1 MYSRR
6 RARDAQRCRIAG
18 GGLRGCCVRGRP
30 TTQTLRVIRFCPL
43 RAFALS
49 ATVLL
54 SFALTTPAT
63 LVRAEPSATLAVRLY
78 NTAGVPSTDVL
89 TGRREAERMLRET
102 GLHPVLRYCGRAVEA
117 DSCDSVRGRSEV
129 VVRLINAPA
138 FNPSLHPDAFGV
150 AYVLKETDRGWLA
163 TVFPD
168 RIAIAA
174 GRVDADAG
182 LLLGRVIA
190 HEIGHLLLG
199 VAYHGDA
206 GVMRA
211 VWTDDR
217 LAAHDEQW
225 RFSIGEAVRMQH
237 RLATSLF

>member
-1 MYSRR
+1 M
-6 RARDAQRCRIAG
+6 
-18 GGLRGCCVRGRP
+18 
-30 TTQTLRVIRFCPL
+30 IRFCCL
-43 RAFALS
+43 RTIALS

-54 SFALTTPAT
+54 SFALTTPAVV
-63 LVRAEPSATLAVRLY
+63 VRAEAPATLTVRLY
-78 NTAGVPSTDVL
+78 NTAGFPTVEL
-89 TGRREAERMLRET
+89 LNGGREADRMLRET
-102 GLHPVLRYCGRAVEA
+102 GVRPVFRYCGRAVGDAPA
-117 DSCDSVRGRSEV
+117 DACDTALGRSDV

-138 FNPSLHPDAFGV
+138 FNASLHPDAFGV

-174 GRVDADAG
+174 ARVDADAG
-182 LLLGRVIA
+182 MLLGRVIA

-199 VAYHGDA
+199 VGYHGDA

-217 LAAHDEQW
+217 LAAHDERW
-225 RFSIGEAVRMQH
+225 RFSIGEAARMQR
-237 RLATSLF
+237 RLATSDF